1 MPRAVC
7 EDSAG
12 LRPTTMEIPRYL
24 LENAVRH
31 MERVADNCRASPDDS
46 RTANAL
52 RLLRRDITNLKRHLT
67 AKQ

>member
-1 MPRAVC
+1 
-7 EDSAG
+7 
-12 LRPTTMEIPRYL
+12 MEIPRYL

-31 MERVADNCRASPDDS
+31 MERVADKCRASPEDS

-52 RLLRRDITNLKRHLT
+52 RLLRRDIANLKKHLN